1 MYGKIVVP
9 LDGSSFAEHALP
21 YASEIGARAGGVLD
35 LVHVHMPVRLPAAGE
50 VIGTRSRS
58 VLARREDE
66 ARERERAY
74 LEEAGR
80 RLVAARGDVGLATH
94 LLDGPVVPT
103 LLDYRKSTEAHLIVM
118 ATHGRGPVAR
128 ACLGGTAD
136 QIMRLAGVPVLLVR
150 PDATPPELDRE
161 VTFRR
166 ILLALDGSRRAER
179 ALRCALGIAAPFG
192 AAVTVVQAVPPA
204 DAGKAETAVDYL
216 EGVVGKLRGHGVD
229 ARRSVVH
236 HAKPAEAVLEASREM
251 EADLVVLAT
260 HGRTDLPRL
269 VLGSVADRLI
279 RACPAPVLV
288 CRARRDRP
296 VDLPTEGLQDAATGT

>member
-35 LVHVHMPVRLPAAGE
+35 LVHVHMPVRLPASGE
-50 VIGTRSRS
+50 VIGARSRS

-80 RLVAARGDVGLATH
+80 RLVAARGDVAHATT

-103 LLDYRKSTEAHLIVM
+103 LLDHRKSTDAHLIVM
-118 ATHGRGPVAR
+118 ATHGRGPVGR

-136 QIMRLAGVPVLLVR
+136 QIMRLAGVPVMLIR
-150 PDATPPELDRE
+150 PDGKPPELDRA
-161 VTFRR
+161 VAFRR
-166 ILLALDGSRRAER
+166 ILLALDGSRRSER

-204 DAGKAETAVDYL
+204 EPDVAATAGDYL
-216 EGVVGKLRGHGVD
+216 EGVVGKLRGHGVE
-229 ARRSVVH
+229 AKLAVIH
-236 HAKPAEAVLEASREM
+236 HAKPAEAVLQTAKDT

-260 HGRTDLPRL
+260 HGRADLPRL

-288 CRARRDRP
+288 CRARRDY
-296 VDLPTEGLQDAATGT
+296 AADVPSDDRTSAAAEA